1 MSPLP
6 AASPRKPVLAMPVRQ
21 ALRRLAGLALD
32 AFAFSLAAVAVTGFV
47 ISLGRREIAR
57 DLILLYFQEHGIE
70 AQVEIDQVNVAGL
83 SGSLRLGPANHP
95 DLDIEK
101 FEITF
106 AKGAASELQDPG
118 QMIGAVHLVRPRIGL
133 VLQNGQLDF
142 ASLDPLIKAF
152 SQPTDK
158 TKGPKPQPDVLV
170 DAALVTIQTED
181 GPVTVRLSAAL
192 KGTQVLS
199 LDGHV
204 QPFSLNGE
212 GLLLTSSGGPVR
224 VRAGADTLRLVARL
238 AIAELVNDN
247 LGLEDAKLG
256 LEVSLPYSAL
266 GAPAADQKL
275 QIRAGLKSSAVSH
288 GAFVAQDT
296 EVNLRFD
303 GRLQT
308 LGQTRQLRGDISLLG
323 RMAALASD
331 GVEGRGGRFTVQGK
345 DLSLNLASDR
355 ALAGRLNGDM
365 VLDQLALGTSYLES
379 PRIELGLDNLA
390 LRQIGPDTT
399 AAADTDLTLV
409 ADRLVRGGLGLDH
422 LTLHALAPRLAYSS
436 ANDGQWSRVALTGR
450 LSARGA
456 RLETAGKTG
465 PVPISLAD
473 LTAAFSGT
481 GQWRSDGPDLALM
494 VSAKARDDMAPAAAQ
509 ALIGPLAVKAGAPF
523 AEHAKAL
530 ELALSDFEI
539 QAPKAALTLQPQG
552 MRINLVR
559 PVKVLAA
566 SGARFDLAGRPGIP
580 AWSQDLDGNL
590 DLKANVTASLGE
602 GGRDLQAS
610 LLGQARTQPDGSYR
624 IGGHL
629 DLARLDLAHQQVG
642 LRSAS
647 GEIDLLGDT
656 KGLVSSELVLG
667 AGQMV
672 DLGDQGRFEPLSLKG
687 QASFG
692 QGIWRAKVSAA
703 TGTGHALGKLS
714 LRHTPA
720 SGLGEAVIEAKD
732 LVFATSGLQPRDISP
747 MIRSL
752 SRASGRAD
760 FSGRFDWTRTAS
772 NSSGVLR
779 VQGLNAQTPM
789 GAVSQGHMD
798 VKFTSLEPLT
808 TGPGQT
814 IGAQRLGLS
823 PPLTALNGLFSIG
836 PDALMLQVG
845 AADWAGGRVW
855 LEPSRLPLDRA
866 KPVTGSLVLDGVDL
880 GQILAASPLAGQVKI
895 TATVDGTLPFELK
908 NGTIRISGGQ
918 MAARGAGR
926 LSIARTA
933 LSGLQTGSATGS
945 AAASAGPPAPL
956 GGNAIQDFAYQ
967 AMENLAFDR
976 LDARIDSLPGARL
989 GLVFH
994 IKGRNDPEKDL
1005 PTKIALRDL
1014 LTGRAFDKP
1023 IALPKGTPI
1032 DLTLDTSLNFG
1043 DLIKAA
1049 QDAFERHAKDESP
1062 PTYRSVPVQP

>member
-1 MSPLP
+1 MSRPP
-6 AASPRKPVLAMPVRQ
+6 ADSPRKPVLAMPLRLAV
-21 ALRRLAGLALD
+21 RRLAGLALD
-32 AFAFSLAAVAVTGFV
+32 ALAFSLAAVAVTGFV

-70 AQVEIDQVNVAGL
+70 AQVEIDDVNVAGL

-133 VLQNGQLDF
+133 SLQNGQLDF
-142 ASLDPLIKAF
+142 ASLDPLIKVL
-152 SQPTDK
+152 SRPTDK
-158 TKGPKPQPDVLV
+158 TQGPAPQPDVLV
-170 DAALVTIQTED
+170 DGALVILQTQN

-192 KGTQVLS
+192 KGAQLLS
-199 LDGHV
+199 LDGQV

-224 VRAGADTLRLVARL
+224 ARAGADTLRLVVSL
-238 AIAELVNDN
+238 AIAELVNDK

-256 LEVSLPYSAL
+256 LEVSLPYPAL
-266 GAPAADQKL
+266 GTPAADQKL

-303 GRLQT
+303 GRFQT
-308 LGQTRQLRGDISLLG
+308 LGQTRQLRGDLSVLG

-331 GVEGRGGRFTVQGK
+331 GAEGRGGRFALQSK
-345 DLSLNLASDR
+345 DISLTLAANR
-355 ALAGRLNGDM
+355 VLAGRLSGRMD
-365 VLDQLALGTSYLES
+365 LDQLALGTSYLEA
-379 PRIELGLDNLA
+379 PRIELALNNLA
-390 LRQIGPDTT
+390 LRQMGPDTT
-399 AAADTDLTLV
+399 VAVEADLSLS
-409 ADRLVRGGLGLDH
+409 ADRLVRGGLSLNQ
-422 LTLHALAPRLAYSS
+422 LSAHALAPRLAYSS

-465 PVPISLAD
+465 PAPFSLAD
-473 LTAAFSGT
+473 LNAAFSGT
-481 GQWRSDGPDLALM
+481 GQWRSDGPDLAVM
-494 VSAKARDDMAPAAAQ
+494 VSAKARDDMDPASAR

-523 AEHAKAL
+523 AEQSKAL
-530 ELALSDFEI
+530 EAAVSDFHI

-552 MRINLVR
+552 VRISLVQ

-580 AWSQDLDGNL
+580 AWSQDPDGNL
-590 DLKANVTASLGE
+590 DLKANLTVGLGE

-610 LLGQARTQPDGSYR
+610 LLGQARTQLDGSYR

-642 LRSAS
+642 LRSAQ
-647 GEIDLLGDT
+647 GEIDLSGDA
-656 KGLVSSELVLG
+656 KGLANSELVLS
-667 AGQMV
+667 AGQLV

-692 QGIWRAKVSAA
+692 QGIWRAKASAA

-732 LVFATSGLQPRDISP
+732 LVFANPGLQPRDISP

-779 VQGLNAQTPM
+779 VQDLNAQTPV

-814 IGAQRLGLS
+814 IGAQRLGFS
-823 PPLTALNGLFSIG
+823 PPLTALNGLFSIA

-908 NGTIRISGGQ
+908 NGTVRISGGQ

-956 GGNAIQDFAYQ
+956 GGTAIQDFAYQ
-967 AMENLAFDR
+967 AMENLAFDS

-994 IKGRNDPEKDL
+994 VKGRNDPEKDL
-1005 PTKIALRDL
+1005 PAKIALRDL
-1014 LTGRAFDKP
+1014 VTGRAFDKP

-1043 DLIKAA
+1043 DLIRAA
-1049 QDAFERHAKDESP
+1049 QQAFERHAKDETP
-1062 PTYRSVPVQP
+1062 PTNRSVPVQP

>member
-1 MSPLP
+1 MSRLP
-6 AASPRKPVLAMPVRQ
+6 TAPPRQPVLATPLGL
-21 ALRRLAGLALD
+21 ALRRLASLALD
-32 AFAFSLAAVAVTGFV
+32 AVAFSLAAVAVTGFV

-83 SGSLRLGPANHP
+83 SGSLRLGPAKHP

-133 VLQNGQLDF
+133 ILQNGQLDF
-142 ASLDPLIKAF
+142 ASLDPLIKVL
-152 SQPTDK
+152 SRPTDK
-158 TKGPKPQPDVLV
+158 TQGPAPQPDVLV
-170 DAALVTIQTED
+170 DGALVTLQTKN
-181 GPVTVRLSAAL
+181 GPLTVRLSAAL
-192 KGTQVLS
+192 KGAQLLS
-199 LDGHV
+199 LDGQV

-212 GLLLTSSGGPVR
+212 GLLLTSAGGPVR
-224 VRAGADTLRLVARL
+224 VRASTDTLKLVASL
-238 AIAELVNDN
+238 AIAELVNDK

-303 GRLQT
+303 GRLQS
-308 LGQTRQLRGDISLLG
+308 LGQTRQLRGDISVLG
-323 RMAALASD
+323 RMAALTSD
-331 GVEGRGGRFTVQGK
+331 SVQGRGGRFAVQGK
-345 DLSLNLASDR
+345 DLSLTLATDR
-355 ALAGRLNGDM
+355 VLAGRLNGDM
-365 VLDQLALGTSYLES
+365 VLDQLALGTSYLEAPHIKLALS
-379 PRIELGLDNLA
+379 NLA
-390 LRQIGPDTT
+390 LRQVGPDTT
-399 AAADTDLTLV
+399 VAADADLTLD

-422 LTLHALAPRLAYSS
+422 LTLNALAPRLAYSS

-450 LSARGA
+450 LAARA
-456 RLETAGKTG
+456 AKLETEGKAG
-465 PVPISLAD
+465 PAPFSLAD
-473 LTAAFSGT
+473 LNAAFSGA
-481 GQWRSDGPDLALM
+481 GQWRSDGPDLALI
-494 VSAKARDDMAPAAAQ
+494 VSAKARDDMGPAAAQ

-523 AEHAKAL
+523 AEQSRAL
-530 ELALSDFEI
+530 EAALSDFQI
-539 QAPKAALTLQPQG
+539 QIPKAALTLQSQG
-552 MRINLVR
+552 MRISLVR
-559 PVKVLAA
+559 PVQVLAA
-566 SGARFDLAGRPGIP
+566 SGAQFDLAGRPGIP
-580 AWSQDLDGNL
+580 AWSQDPDGNL
-590 DLKANVTASLGE
+590 DLKANLTATLGE

-610 LLGQARTQPDGSYR
+610 LAGQARTQPDGSYR
-624 IGGHL
+624 VGGHL
-629 DLARLDLAHQQVG
+629 DLLRLDLAHQQVG

-647 GEIDLLGDT
+647 GEIDLSGDA
-656 KGLVSSELVLG
+656 KGLANSELVLS

-672 DLGDQGRFEPLSLKG
+672 DLGNQRRFEPLSLKG
-687 QASFG
+687 QARFE
-692 QGIWRAKVSAA
+692 QGIWRARVSASTEA
-703 TGTGHALGKLS
+703 GQALAKLS

-732 LVFATSGLQPRDISP
+732 LVFSNPGLQPRDISP

-760 FSGRFDWTRTAS
+760 FSGRFDWTRAAS
-772 NSSGVLR
+772 TSSGVLS

-798 VKFTSLEPLT
+798 VNFTSLEPLT

-814 IGAQRLGLS
+814 IGAQRLGFS
-823 PPLTALNGLFSIG
+823 PPLTAINGLFSIA

-855 LEPSRLPLDRA
+855 LEPTRMPLDGA

-945 AAASAGPPAPL
+945 AAATAGPPAPL

-967 AMENLAFDR
+967 AMENLAFDS

-989 GLVFH
+989 GLKFH

-1005 PTKIALRDL
+1005 PAKIALRDL

-1049 QDAFERHAKDESP
+1049 QQAFERRAKDEAA
-1062 PTYRSVPVQP
+1062 PTNRSRPVQP